1 MGKKELQS
9 KKNMYIYTKEPCLA
23 TKGTPIIRVTLD
35 KEKKHIREEKKI
47 RKKTEKRKEKRR
59 KKSLWAKEKKIEN
72 EGKSEKKRKNIQN
85 IKRAIWPNYT
95 EHS

>member
-9 KKNMYIYTKEPCLA
+9 KKNMYIYTKEPSLA

-47 RKKTEKRKEKRR
+47 EIKTGKKK
-59 KKSLWAKEKKIEN
+59 
-72 EGKSEKKRKNIQN
+72 KKRACGPKKKN
-85 IKRAIWPNYT
+85 
-95 EHS
+95 